1 MGGGK
6 EQAGDAGAQDARL
19 FSPASQ
25 RNREPIL
32 EVLRRVLPS
41 SGILLE
47 VASGTGEHAAFMA
60 PQLSPLIWQPSD
72 ADDAMRSSI
81 EAHVE
86 ATNSPNLMPPLRL
99 DVHQEVWP
107 LTRADA
113 LVCCNMT
120 HITPWSAT
128 EALFHGAG
136 RLLSPGGVL
145 YLYGPY
151 ITEDRPTAPS
161 NLAFDEDLKRRNPD
175 WGLRRLEEVVL
186 LAEGHGLILEEV
198 VEMPANNLSVVFH
211 RS

>member
-1 MGGGK
+1 MGGGFGK
-6 EQAGDAGAQDARL
+6 EEGLNGQDARL
-19 FSPASQ
+19 FSPSSQ

-60 PQLSPLIWQPSD
+60 PALSPLIWQPSD
-72 ADDAMRSSI
+72 PDDAMRASI

-86 ATNSPNLMPPLRL
+86 ATASPNLMPPLRL

-107 LTRADA
+107 LSRADA
-113 LVCCNMT
+113 LVCCNMI
-120 HITPWSAT
+120 HISPWSAT
-128 EALFHGAG
+128 EALLEGAAK
-136 RLLSPGGVL
+136 LLSPGGIL

-151 ITEDRPTAPS
+151 ITEERPTAPS
-161 NLAFDEDLKRRNPD
+161 NLAFDEDLRRRNPE
-175 WGLRRLEEVVL
+175 WGLRSLEQVVA
-186 LAEGHGLILEEV
+186 LAGSHGHVLEEV
-198 VEMPANNLSVVFH
+198 VEMPANNLSVVFR